1 MADLSIHN
9 PPLPSPSFPSPLL
22 PHSHPLSRPSVVI
35 LPPSHLSPSRP
46 LPPSFQVSNWFGNKR
61 IRYKKNIGK
70 FQEEANIYAVKTAV
84 SAAQSGGDSPN
95 TPSSAGNSP
104 PPQKNSTT
112 PHVGAGVP
120 AGIGVIRSSLST
132 RRWSSRRD
140 PSNTSTP
147 FPVPLS

>member
-1 MADLSIHN
+1 MLTSALS
-9 PPLPSPSFPSPLL
+9 
-22 PHSHPLSRPSVVI
+22 
-35 LPPSHLSPSRP
+35 

-104 PPQKNSTT
+104 PPQNSAT
-112 PHVGAGVP
+112 PHVGAGVL
-120 AGIGVIRSSLST
+120 AGIGEAWNR
-132 RRWSSRRD
+132 
-140 PSNTSTP
+140 
-147 FPVPLS
+147 PLQ